1 MGLNEQQ
8 LTTAIKNLTDDNVT
22 YIALKQLF
30 DQQIRIGVD
39 ALTAQPSQRDSER
52 HWNAGYV
59 YSIEQLFDRIDDL
72 RKAKLE

>member
-1 MGLNEQQ
+1 MALNEQQ
-8 LTTAIKNLTDDNVT
+8 LTAAIKNLTDDNVT

-30 DQQIRIGVD
+30 EQHIRLGVD

-59 YSIEQLFDRIDDL
+59 YSIEQLFDTINET
-72 RKAKLE
+72 RKKQIE

>member
-8 LTTAIKNLTDDNVT
+8 LTTAIKSLTDDNAT

-30 DQQIRIGVD
+30 EQQINLGVD
-39 ALTAQPSQRDSER
+39 ALTPPSQNSDDR

-59 YSIEQLFDRIDDL
+59 YSLQLLLERIDDL
-72 RKAKLE
+72 RKAKIE